1 MAKVQIIIGSKSDME
16 HAQKAQDQL
25 REFGI
30 EAPIEV
36 ASAHRAPQKVVSI
49 VESSDAQ
56 VFIAMAGLAAAL
68 PGFVAA
74 HTIKPVIAVPLD
86 VKVGGL
92 DALLASMQMP
102 TGVPVAAVAIDGAK
116 NAGILAAEI
125 IALNDS
131 KVAGKIKE
139 LRISWARQ

>member
-16 HAQKAQDQL
+16 HAQKAQAQL
-25 REFGI
+25 AELGI

-36 ASAHRAPQKVVSI
+36 ASAHRTPKKVISI
-49 VESSDAQ
+49 VESSTAQ
-56 VFIAMAGLAAAL
+56 VFITMAGLAAAL

-74 HTIKPVIAVPLD
+74 HTIKPVIAVPLE

-92 DALLASMQMP
+92 DALLAAVQMP

-116 NAGILAAEI
+116 NSGILAAEI
-125 IALNDS
+125 IALNDPA
-131 KVAGKIKE
+131 VAKKIQE
-139 LRISWARQ
+139 LRASWSKA

>member
-16 HAQKAQDQL
+16 HAQKAREQL
-25 REFGI
+25 MEFGI

-36 ASAHRAPQKVVSI
+36 ASAHRTPQKVVSI

-68 PGFVAA
+68 PGVVAA
-74 HTIKPVIAVPLD
+74 HTIKPVIGVPLD
-86 VKVGGL
+86 AKLGGL
-92 DALLASMQMP
+92 DSLLATMQMP
-102 TGVPVAAVAIDGAK
+102 TGVPVATVAIDGAK

-139 LRISWARQ
+139 LRQSWAKQ

>member
-16 HAQKAQDQL
+16 HAQKAQAQL
-25 REFGI
+25 AELGI
-30 EAPIEV
+30 SAPIEV
-36 ASAHRAPQKVVSI
+36 ASAHRTPKKVISI

-56 VFIAMAGLAAAL
+56 VFITMAGLAAAL

-74 HTIKPVIAVPLD
+74 HTIKPVIAVPIE

-92 DALLASMQMP
+92 DALLASVQMP

-125 IALNDS
+125 VALNDPA
-131 KVAGKIKE
+131 VAKKIQE
-139 LRISWARQ
+139 LRQSWSK